1 MASALRELG
10 YHVSYVGN
18 EQDGDPP
25 RGSSDQTIIDHART
39 TNQVV
44 VTSNHDMVL
53 LCLEQPQ
60 PVIWL
65 DPHGRNFTRDEMV
78 VLVFQERPD
87 GPHLRKQPTLGQ
99 IQRDAHT
106 KPFTASTGPSD
117 GNRREQPT
125 PRLIRMTTQPPRQVG
140 RRTLEGDATP
150 IVGRRRDRGR

>member
-18 EQDGDPP
+18 KPDGAPP

-65 DPHGRNFTRDEMV
+65 DPHGRKITRDQMV
-78 VLVFQERPD
+78 VLVFQAAHVWEEMLQSAR
-87 GPHLRKQPTLGQ
+87 GPVC
-99 IQRDAHT
+99 I
-106 KPFTASTGPSD
+106 
-117 GNRREQPT
+117 
-125 PRLIRMTTQPPRQVG
+125 
-140 RRTLEGDATP
+140 RTLRTTNESLSVEKAVHLVKQRMKQLAAKKRAAPKPKPLGSLFDSP
-150 IVGRRRDRGR
+150 SQ